1 MMETK
6 IPLAP
11 TVTIWLIELGEEEK
25 KKRHQKQQHIQ
36 LLEVPYLQPGWESK
50 GARNANRSTP
60 EEIHA
65 STTHI
70 TDLSV

>member
-1 MMETK
+1 METK

-11 TVTIWLIELGEEEK
+11 TVTTIWLIELGEEE

-50 GARNANRSTP
+50 GARNVHRSTP